1 MLNIF
6 YSEPIKCK
14 VKRFFQEKKMSFSF
28 AKKNMG
34 MIDRLIRAITG
45 FAMIYIG
52 FIDQAII
59 GNLTINIIVGVF
71 GLISIIFAYIASCP
85 IYFLGNIST
94 IKKSS
99 ENG

>member
-1 MLNIF
+1 M
-6 YSEPIKCK
+6 P
-14 VKRFFQEKKMSFSF
+14 FSF

-45 FAMIYIG
+45 FAMMYIG

-59 GNLTINIIVGVF
+59 GNLTINIIVGIF
-71 GLISIIFAYIASCP
+71 GVVSILFAYIASCP
-85 IYFLGNIST
+85 IYILGNIST

-99 ENG
+99 ENSC